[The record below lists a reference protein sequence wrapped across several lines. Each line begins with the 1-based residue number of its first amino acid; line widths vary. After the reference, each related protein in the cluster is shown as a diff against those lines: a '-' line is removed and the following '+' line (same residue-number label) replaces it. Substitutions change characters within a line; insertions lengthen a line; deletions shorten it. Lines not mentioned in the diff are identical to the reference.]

1 MFPGAT
7 FNFLGVILYFVSF
20 NNVSYHPINPL
31 FTSTSL
37 NSTIESI
44 YQFRFDDA
52 QEKISLLDS
61 STNIDLEI
69 AQLYQKWWLALT
81 YDVNSDDFDKM
92 EEYSK
97 SLLTKYE
104 KPLST
109 KEQFIKLLSGIFLI
123 RIAGIKG
130 NKTLALKTFIKISSE
145 LKLVLKEPTASQE
158 NMLIAGVYH
167 YSVGGIKM
175 NNYLLKPFL
184 ALLPPANSYEGKIY
198 LIECTKS
205 NYNVIRTEAYYFLYK
220 IDYEIYRLKSEAISH
235 IKWLVNQYPNNLIF
249 RLEQIK
255 ISEISGKLTPNHRED
270 FIIMVNESELT
281 KKQKDHFISKID
293 KLLQ

>member
-1 MFPGAT
+1 MFSGALLHLIGLLT
-7 FNFLGVILYFVSF
+7 TVT
-20 NNVSYHPINPL
+20 L
-31 FTSTSL
+31 FSGGSTAPVHTMF
-37 NSTIESI
+37 NSTPLNNSIESL
-44 YQFRFDDA
+44 YSFKFDETNGYVSQLDSTNA
-52 QEKISLLDS
+52 MDLEVVQLIQLWWVGLTLGTNSSELLD
-61 STNIDLEI
+61 LERHS
-69 AQLYQKWWLALT
+69 ARLLNKYSEPRTPQERFLKVLAGT
-81 YDVNSDDFDKM
+81 
-92 EEYSK
+92 
-97 SLLTKYE
+97 
-104 KPLST
+104 
-109 KEQFIKLLSGIFLI
+109 FII
-123 RIAGIKG
+123 RLAGIKG